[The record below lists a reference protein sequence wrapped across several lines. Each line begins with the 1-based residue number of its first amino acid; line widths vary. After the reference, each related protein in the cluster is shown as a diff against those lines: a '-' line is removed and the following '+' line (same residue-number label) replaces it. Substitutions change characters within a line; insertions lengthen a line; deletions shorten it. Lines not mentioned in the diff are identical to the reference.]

1 MKEEIKSE
9 IIIDQELKYSIVSEG
24 YQHYKTLIDDLN
36 KQIAEIRSL
45 VNTMLAGLFVFTGVL
60 ANPVLV
66 AHKSQKF
73 LIIFNILVLFIFW
86 LYFHK
91 SISIAAGIKYTQ
103 TVKDFK
109 SRRIDDVINNKES
122 ENSVNKTDFVEF
134 LYLETEKAYNSANK
148 TISKLLDRRDL
159 FGLLMFIHFITVLI
173 ITLFPGFYLTNIF
186 KF

>member
-9 IIIDQELKYSIVSEG
+9 IIFDQGLKYTIVAEG
-24 YQHYKTLIDDLN
+24 YQQYKTLIDDLN

-60 ANPVLV
+60 ANPVGIT
-66 AHKSQKF
+66 HKSQKF
-73 LIIFNILVLFIFW
+73 LIAFDIIVLFLFW

-91 SISIAAGIKYTQ
+91 SMSIASGIKYTQ

-109 SRRIDDVINNKES
+109 SRRVDEALNKQET
-122 ENSVNKTDFVEF
+122 EIKVCKTDFTEF
-134 LYLETEKAYNSANK
+134 LYSETEKAYNSASK
-148 TISKLLDRRDL
+148 TIAKLLDRRDL
-159 FGLLMFIHFITVLI
+159 FGILIFLHFIIVLI
-173 ITLFPGFYLTNIF
+173 IALFPGFYLSNIF